1 MESTM
6 VNTHAVGGHAAG
18 GRAGSWHMSL
28 PLLAGLL
35 VFLYGV
41 SRGKALLADGDT
53 YWHVA
58 AGRWILEHGAVP
70 TQDPFSH
77 TRLGAPWTAH
87 EWLSEVL
94 LELAH
99 AAGGWELVTAL
110 TALAFAVS
118 IAILARALLRSLEPI
133 HVVAAAT
140 LAVLMTAGHLVAR
153 PHILAMPLLMAW
165 TAELVRARD
174 RDAAPSFWLLPLMTL
189 WANLHG
195 GFTLGIGLA
204 LAFAVEAVLAARPHG
219 RAGAAVR
226 TWGLFV
232 ALAVAASLLTPHGT
246 RGLLFTWQ
254 IMFEDSFMLGR
265 IGEWRS
271 PDFHRFQPLEVWLLG
286 LMAVALHQGVKVP
299 LVRLLL
305 LLGLTHLALKHIRNV
320 ELLGLLAPLF
330 LAAPLAQHLQGHRAG
345 RRQFDGADRLL
356 GALVRPAAP
365 GGVLLALVFGLA
377 AVMAIRNAAGSLMP
391 PEQIAPQRA
400 VKAARDAGATGPV
413 LNDYGWGGYLIYAG
427 VPPFIDG
434 RADMYRDAFIKEYAE
449 AMDLA
454 TPASLPRLL
463 ARYRIGWA
471 LLPPDRPATAML
483 DRLPGWRRVYADEH
497 AVVHVNTSAGAPD
510 DTVAPPP
517 ARASR

>member
-1 MESTM
+1 MESTT
-6 VNTHAVGGHAAG
+6 VNTHAVGRAAG
-18 GRAGSWHMSL
+18 ARTGSWHVSL

-35 VFLYGV
+35 TFLYGV
-41 SRGKALLADGDT
+41 SRGTALLADGDT

-99 AAGGWELVTAL
+99 AAGGWELVAAL
-110 TALAFAVS
+110 TALAFALS
-118 IAILARALLRSLEPI
+118 ISILGRALLRSLEPI
-133 HVVAAAT
+133 HVVAAMT

-153 PHILAMPLLMAW
+153 PHILAMPLLVAW
-165 TAELVRARD
+165 AAELVRARD
-174 RDAAPSFWLLPLMTL
+174 RDAAPPFWLLPLMTL
-189 WANLHG
+189 WANMHG

-204 LAFAVEAVLAARPHG
+204 VAFAAEAVLAAARHG
-219 RAGAAVR
+219 RVAAAAR

-232 ALAVAASLLTPHGT
+232 ALAVVASLLTPHGPQ
-246 RGLLFTWQ
+246 GLLFTWQ

-286 LMAVALHQGVKVP
+286 IMALAMHQGVKLP
-299 LVRLLL
+299 LARLVL
-305 LLGLTHLALKHIRNV
+305 LLGFTHLALKHVRNV

-330 LAAPLAQHLQGHRAG
+330 LAAPLAQHFHARGAG
-345 RRQFDGADRLL
+345 RKQFAGGDRLL
-356 GALVRPAAP
+356 GALTRGAAP
-365 GGVLLALVFGLA
+365 GGLLLVLLLGGLA
-377 AVMAIRNAAGSLMP
+377 TTSIWSATGPLVP

-400 VKAARDAGATGPV
+400 AKAARDAGAAGPV

-434 RADMYRDAFIKEYAE
+434 RADMYRDGFVKEYAE

-454 TPASLPRLL
+454 TPTSLPRLL
-463 ARYRIGWA
+463 DRYQIGWT
-471 LLPPDRPATAML
+471 LLPPNRPATAML
-483 DRLPGWRRVYADEH
+483 DRLPGWRRVHADEH
-497 AVVHVNTSAGAPD
+497 AVVHVKTSGAPGD
-510 DTVAPPP
+510 AIAAAP
-517 ARASR
+517 ARALP